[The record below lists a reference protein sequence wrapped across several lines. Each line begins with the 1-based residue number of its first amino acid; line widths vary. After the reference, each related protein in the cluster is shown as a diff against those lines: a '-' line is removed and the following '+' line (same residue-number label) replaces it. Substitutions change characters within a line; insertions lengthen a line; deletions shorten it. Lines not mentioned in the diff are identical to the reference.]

1 MPIYSYRCGQCDRE
15 ADSFAR
21 IEDRDNGPACC
32 GAAMARQ
39 LSAPMVMVP
48 GGTDFAYQCQVTG
61 ENVQSMR
68 KRKYIM
74 EKHGLAD
81 ARDYSATWAKQR
93 ETRAR
98 ENAEAKAHYASLP
111 DSVKKAAAATA

>member
-1 MPIYSYRCGQCDRE
+1 MPLYTYQCATCGRD
-15 ADSFAR
+15 ADEFNKIA
-21 IEDRDNGPACC
+21 DRDNGPACC

-48 GGTDFAYQCQVTG
+48 GGTDFAYKCQVTG

-98 ENAEAKAHYASLP
+98 ENAEAKAHYASIP
-111 DSVKKAAAATA
+111 DSVQKAAAATA